1 MRVNEQHV
9 FSCVYSII
17 CKRGWK
23 NGKHDGWYHLVQK
36 VNEYI
41 RLHMAHPVAQNIFL
55 RLKYFCQMKRL
66 CEFLLYS
73 EVRQ

>member
-23 NGKHDGWYHLVQK
+23 NGKHDRWYHLVQK

-41 RLHMAHPVAQNIFL
+41 RLHMAHPRSTKIFSAI
-55 RLKYFCQMKRL
+55 KV
-66 CEFLLYS
+66 FLPN
-73 EVRQ
+73 EKIV